1 MVRKQANS
9 FSRCDQY
16 PDCEDYSDEALCWLV
31 GKPKNYEK
39 DFAPFTQSGNGSLE
53 KVPVEIRVF
62 VGLLFSCK
70 DAAQQDLMYVC
81 PCVCVCVTNVT
92 KFMQNV
98 PEFSRMHAES
108 SRIFKNA

>member
-1 MVRKQANS
+1 MVSKQANS

-39 DFAPFTQSGNGSLE
+39 DFAPFTQSANGSLE

-62 VGLLFSCK
+62 VGF
-70 DAAQQDLMYVC
+70 A
-81 PCVCVCVTNVT
+81 
-92 KFMQNV
+92 
-98 PEFSRMHAES
+98 
-108 SRIFKNA
+108 